1 MTLTQLLYFIELA
14 SKWGKYR
21 LAIKLAGKAI
31 QLTSITGGAR

>member
-1 MTLTQLLYFIELA
+1 MTLSQLLYFIELA

-31 QLTSITGGAR
+31 KLTNL